1 MKKISKKFN
10 KYLES
15 LVKLWT
21 GDTPTLSIAY
31 EHYKDCEIKGVD
43 FLVNSETMSTDQKME
58 YLQAVKKT
66 LDANTQ
72 YAMYKLSTRQKA
84 GEIVST
90 YEMEKEAD
98 DNADSLFIA

>member
-1 MKKISKKFN
+1 
-10 KYLES
+10 
-15 LVKLWT
+15 
-21 GDTPTLSIAY
+21 
-31 EHYKDCEIKGVD
+31 
-43 FLVNSETMSTDQKME
+43 ME